1 MEGVSIV
8 PTETLQALI
17 GTVEKMELI
26 VVSTLAQ
33 LKEFETK
40 KWMTINE
47 VVEFT
52 GLSRSTVNV
61 HRIDI
66 GFSGSGNCI
75 RFKRSDVEEFMELNY
90 SKKSKKRKK
99 Q

>member
-17 GTVEKMELI
+17 GSVEKMELI

-47 VVEFT
+47 VAEFT
-52 GLSRSTVNV
+52 GLSRSAVNTNRV
-61 HRIDI
+61 AI
-66 GFSGSGNCI
+66 GFTDSGNCI
-75 RFKRSDVEEFMELNY
+75 RFKRSDVEEFMEQNY
-90 SKKSKKRKK
+90 FKSKKRK
-99 Q
+99 